1 MATITLDTI
10 AHRTALNLAEINLSD
25 IRDNLTD
32 YLHTDGA
39 ELASDAYVD
48 LRAAARNA
56 QDRVDAAILALAN
69 ANRAAARAWQD
80 AGPGDV
86 ITTYNGG
93 RGTLKARG
101 SIAGWITIPSTGRE
115 VRVELANINTITY
128 A

>member
-1 MATITLDTI
+1 MATIELDTST
-10 AHRTALNLAEINLSD
+10 HRAALNLAEVNLSD

-32 YLHTDGA
+32 YLASEGA
-39 ELASDAYVD
+39 SLASDDYAD
-48 LRAAARNA
+48 LRSAARDA
-56 QDRVDAAILALAN
+56 QDRVDAAILGLAN

-115 VRVELANINTITY
+115 VRVELANVRTITY